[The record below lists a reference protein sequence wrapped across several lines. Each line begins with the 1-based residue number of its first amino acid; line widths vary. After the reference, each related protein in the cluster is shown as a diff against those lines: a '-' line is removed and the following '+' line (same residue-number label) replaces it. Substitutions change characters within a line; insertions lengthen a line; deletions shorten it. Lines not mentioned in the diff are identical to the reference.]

1 MYSVK
6 KRTNLIQLD
15 NISKNIFVNLKIM
28 EIGKKIR
35 ELRLQKKWSQT
46 ELANKLKTTQDTISL
61 WELGKSYPDVFS
73 VVLLCKTF
81 NVSSDYLL
89 GLSDY

>member
-1 MYSVK
+1 
-6 KRTNLIQLD
+6 
-15 NISKNIFVNLKIM
+15 M

-35 ELRLQKKWSQT
+35 ELRLQQKWSQT

-89 GLSDY
+89 GLSEF